1 MKDNSSIFRLAVM
14 GIFGMLLLAGIFT
27 FATFTPESS
36 SAQIGSVD
44 VWGTYERKDFNQ
56 FLDTVVKYNK
66 GMEKVRYTQFSE
78 DDFDTQVLEALA
90 SGQSPDLLF
99 IDETKLKRYL
109 NKTFTLT
116 SESYTKRAFQEN
128 FVELAEVYFQN
139 DGIVAL
145 PLAADPLVMYWN
157 RDLFSSAGL
166 ARAPGSWPEFFELA
180 DDLSIV
186 DESLNVRQSAV
197 AFGET
202 QNVNYYREIIATLL
216 FQIGNPIIRENESG
230 LHVATLEGEGRLIE
244 SAFPVVRFFTEFS
257 DASKAVYSWNRS
269 LPTAEE
275 QFLAGKLAVYFAPAS
290 DIASLRRKNPN
301 LNFAIA
307 EIPAVDEDV
316 SRRKSVHA
324 TLYGFMIPKASDN
337 VGGAF
342 AAAIEMTSVQGQN
355 AFTDITTLAPTRRD
369 LVTSP
374 SSEVYQ
380 DVLKSEALYAQ
391 TFLDPDKRST
401 NAILSDMIGVIT
413 SGQRSIDNA
422 IQISNNELDELLRK

>member
-1 MKDNSSIFRLAVM
+1 M
-14 GIFGMLLLAGIFT
+14 
-27 FATFTPESS
+27 
-36 SAQIGSVD
+36 
-44 VWGTYERKDFNQ
+44 
-56 FLDTVVKYNK
+56 
-66 GMEKVRYTQFSE
+66 
-78 DDFDTQVLEALA
+78 
-90 SGQSPDLLF
+90 
-99 IDETKLKRYL
+99 
-109 NKTFTLT
+109 
-116 SESYTKRAFQEN
+116 
-128 FVELAEVYFQN
+128 
-139 DGIVAL
+139 
-145 PLAADPLVMYWN
+145 
-157 RDLFSSAGL
+157 
-166 ARAPGSWPEFFELA
+166 
-180 DDLSIV
+180 
-186 DESLNVRQSAV
+186 
-197 AFGET
+197 
-202 QNVNYYREIIATLL
+202 
-216 FQIGNPIIRENESG
+216 
-230 LHVATLEGEGRLIE
+230 ATLEGEGRLIE
-244 SAFPVVRFFTEFS
+244 SAFPVLRFFTEFS

-342 AAAIEMTSVQGQN
+342 QAAIEMTSVNGQN
-355 AFTDITTLAPTRRD
+355 AFTNITTLAPTRRD

-374 SSEVYQ
+374 SAEVYQ

-391 TFLDPDKRST
+391 TFLDPDKNST
-401 NAILSDMIGVIT
+401 NEVLSDMIGVIT